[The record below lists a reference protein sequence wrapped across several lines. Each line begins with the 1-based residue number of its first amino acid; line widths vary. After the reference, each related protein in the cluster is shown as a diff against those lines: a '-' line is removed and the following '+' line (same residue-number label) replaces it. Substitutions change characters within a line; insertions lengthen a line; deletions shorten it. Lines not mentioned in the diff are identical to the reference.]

1 MAASVSSESLQRL
14 DSPFAQLFRANIL
27 DHCDLLLQASKIRC
41 LNRAACASLPLAI
54 IKQAMEQWLLSEE
67 PSKRKRSKPQRSTK
81 KKLSLRTIFRAFKGS
96 VTQRGFLRE
105 MQQKHNA
112 VVAGSYATALYLSR
126 THGSVTWSPHD
137 IDLWIASSH
146 DECNPCEKMATKF
159 AEWIAAFDQPR
170 GAYDLTEYKGYE
182 GYPDSEDAFTPKE
195 PSVLRAD
202 IQRWLQ
208 ENFDKSYQNQLKKVP
223 EQILCCRKER
233 AYEIVATAK
242 IVPHRLQWRKINVIC
257 VTRSDMRDK
266 RPFGQMICEPFG
278 QMICEGF
285 DLSCC
290 CAEMMISED
299 LNAIVR
305 LHSDADDADED
316 MITYKIRLQPSCFTA
331 YNGSIFMQMSRI
343 AKYLKRGFRFPDP

>member
-1 MAASVSSESLQRL
+1 MTASVSSESLQRL

-27 DHCDLLLQASKIRC
+27 DHCDLFLQASKIRC
-41 LNRAACASLPLAI
+41 LNRAACASLPLAT
-54 IKQAMEQWLLSEE
+54 IKHAMEQWLLSEE
-67 PSKRKRSKPQRSTK
+67 PSKRRWSKPRRSTK
-81 KKLSLRTIFRAFKGS
+81 KKRSLRTIFRAFKGS

-105 MQQKHNA
+105 MQQKRNA

-126 THGSVTWSPHD
+126 THGSVAWSPHD

-146 DECNPCEKMATKF
+146 DEYRPCEKVVTKC

-170 GAYDLTEYKGYE
+170 AYDLIECE
-182 GYPDSEDAFTPKE
+182 GYPDSEDEFTPKE

-223 EQILCCRKER
+223 EQILCRRKER

-299 LNAIVR
+299 LNAMVR

-316 MITYKIRLQPSCFTA
+316 MRTYKIRLQPSCFTA
-331 YNGSIFMQMSRI
+331 YDGSIFMQMSRI

>member
-67 PSKRKRSKPQRSTK
+67 PAKRKWSKPRRSTK

-137 IDLWIASSH
+137 INLWLASSN
-146 DECNPCEKMATKF
+146 DEYEPCEKVVTKC

-170 GAYDLTEYKGYE
+170 AYDLTECE
-182 GYPDSEDAFTPKE
+182 GYPDSEDEFTPKE

-208 ENFDKSYQNQLKKVP
+208 ENFDKSYQDQFKKVP

-233 AYEIVATAK
+233 GYEIVATAK
-242 IVPHRLQWRKINVIC
+242 IVPHHLQWRKINVIY
-257 VTRSDMRDK
+257 VTRSDMRDE
-266 RPFGQMICEPFG
+266 RPFG

-290 CAEMMISED
+290 CAEVMISED
-299 LNAIVR
+299 LNTIVR
-305 LHSDADDADED
+305 LHGDADDADED
-316 MITYKIRLQPSCFTA
+316 MRTYKIRLKPSCFTA
-331 YNGSIFMQMSRI
+331 YDGCIFTQTASIT
-343 AKYLKRGFRFPDP
+343 KYLKRGFRFPDP